1 MKEIAPDIFI
11 ETRYA
16 GGNVGAICTGKGVIC
31 IDIPT
36 APDQVSH
43 WLFSLRQVTDEPL
56 ISLVQT
62 DYDLYRTASTNLV
75 DVPVIAHEAAW
86 DRMSRLY
93 ARDKTIQQVK
103 ELLHTDQDWQV
114 RMPDITFTERLTLT
128 KGSREIYIVHA
139 GGHSPATCM
148 VQIPTEDIMFTGD
161 VVYNDIHPDMRLA
174 ESKAWLSALTRLRKV
189 EVTTLVPGHGAVCD
203 RDATYS
209 LSEYI
214 RQIRAEVRRGFRSG
228 RSKSETARPII
239 AEFLDAFPYPQDQV
253 EELRDRI
260 KASSDRVYDEY
271 RAIARK
277 KAKGK
282 RVKRRKRS

>member
-1 MKEIAPDIFI
+1 
-11 ETRYA
+11 
-16 GGNVGAICTGKGVIC
+16 VVCV
-31 IDIPT
+31 DIPT
-36 APDQVSH
+36 TPDQVSH
-43 WLFSLRQVTDEPL
+43 WLSAIRQATDEPL
-56 ISLVQT
+56 ISVVQT
-62 DYDLYRTASTNLV
+62 DYDLYRTASTHLL
-75 DVPVIAHEAAW
+75 DVPIITHEAAW
-86 DRMSRLY
+86 ERMSRLY
-93 ARDKTIQQVK
+93 GRDKTIQQVK
-103 ELLHTDQDWQV
+103 ELLHTDQEWQV

-128 KGSREIYIVHA
+128 KGSREICVLHG

-148 VQIPTEDIMFTGD
+148 VYVSEENLMFTGD
-161 VVYNDIHPDMRLA
+161 VVYNDMHPDMRFA

-189 EVTTLVPGHGAVCD
+189 EVATLVPGHGAVCD

-228 RSKSETARPII
+228 RSKSETSRPII
-239 AEFLDAFPYPQDQV
+239 AEFLDAFPYHQDQV

-282 RVKRRKRS
+282 RAKRRRRS